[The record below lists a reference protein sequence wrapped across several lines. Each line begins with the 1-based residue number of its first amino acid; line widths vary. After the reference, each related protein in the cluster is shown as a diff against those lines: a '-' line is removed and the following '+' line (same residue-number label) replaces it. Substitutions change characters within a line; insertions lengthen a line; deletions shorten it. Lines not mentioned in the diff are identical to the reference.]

1 MRRRLDT
8 ELVRRGMLTSRS
20 QATVLIERGEVL
32 VGGVIALKA
41 SRLVAPGEPIELRHR
56 PRFVSRGG
64 EKLAGALDA
73 FDISVGGLRCLDA
86 GSSTGG
92 FVDCL
97 LQQGARDVVAVD
109 VGRGQLDVSLRE
121 DPRVSVLEGVNAR
134 HLTLDDVDEP
144 VDVVTADLSF
154 ISLTAVAPALRGVAA
169 QGATGILLVKPQFEA
184 GPERVGRGGI
194 VRDPDV
200 HRDVLRQAVDALS
213 EAGWGPRALVT
224 SSIRGA
230 GGNLEFFV
238 HAGAGAASELA
249 GADVDR
255 AVAAAHEHVA

>member
-20 QATVLIERGEVL
+20 QATALIERGEVM
-32 VGGVIALKA
+32 VSGVIALKA
-41 SRLVAPGEPIELRHR
+41 SRLVASNEPIELRN
-56 PRFVSRGG
+56 PPQFVSRGG

-73 FDISVGGLRCLDA
+73 FDVTVDGLRCLDA

-97 LQQGARDVVAVD
+97 LQRGAHDVVAVD

-121 DPRVSVLEGVNAR
+121 DPRVTVLEGVNAR
-134 HLTLDDVDEP
+134 HLTDDDVGEP

-154 ISLTAVAPALRGVAA
+154 ISLATVAPALRRIAADGAIGV
-169 QGATGILLVKPQFEA
+169 LLVKPQFEA

-194 VRDPDV
+194 VRDPEV
-200 HRDVLRQAVDALS
+200 HRDVLRNRLDTLAQ
-213 EAGWGPRALVT
+213 AGWGAVALVA
-224 SSIRGA
+224 SPIRGA

-238 HAGAGAASELA
+238 HADAGAVPRIT

-255 AVAAAHEHVA
+255 AVAAAHEDAA

>member
-20 QATVLIERGEVL
+20 RAVALIERGEVM
-32 VGGVIALKA
+32 VSGVIALKA
-41 SRLVAPGEPIELRHR
+41 SRLVAPNEPIELRN
-56 PRFVSRGG
+56 PPQFVSRGG
-64 EKLAGALDA
+64 EKLAGALDV
-73 FDISVGGLRCLDA
+73 FDVGVEGLRCLDA

-97 LQQGARDVVAVD
+97 LQRGARDVVAVD

-121 DPRVSVLEGVNAR
+121 DARVTVLEGVNAR
-134 HLTLDDVDEP
+134 HLTLEDVGEP

-154 ISLTAVAPALRGVAA
+154 ISLAAVAPALRAIAAGGAAGV
-169 QGATGILLVKPQFEA
+169 LLVKPQFEA

-200 HRDVLRQAVDALS
+200 HRDVLRNSVEALA
-213 EAGWGPRALVT
+213 EAGWGAAALVA
-224 SSIRGA
+224 SPIRGA

-238 HAGAGAASELA
+238 HAHAGSTPGVT
-249 GADVDR
+249 GADVDGV
-255 AVAAAHEHVA
+255 VAAAHEDAA